1 MVKMLQKTLGA
12 GEPRVGCGI
21 SFGIRSGGCSPSR
34 PPHSHM
40 RRDRG
45 LPVNIPSTADNVP
58 RTTGNRQPPEISSS
72 KTKQWAPPPTNA
84 ESDSSVTVKH

>member
-1 MVKMLQKTLGA
+1 MVKMLQNTRA

-21 SFGIRSGGCSPSR
+21 SFGIRRGGCPPSR

-45 LPVNIPSTADNVP
+45 PITP
-58 RTTGNRQPPEISSS
+58 Q
-72 KTKQWAPPPTNA
+72 
-84 ESDSSVTVKH
+84 HC